1 MGFINKIKFVV
12 IVLLVCSCTNKNSPN
27 KNTIQ
32 IDTSNLNVNEQI
44 NDVPEMPIQY
54 GYGLDVPGLIIL
66 IDFIKPGTSSWSYF
80 DGNNIINFVMDSTH
94 PLDSSNNLPK
104 IEKTNKIK
112 ISFPNPPSHYT
123 VRYWTENYIGDTSAY
138 EMYFQ
143 TIDVKDDTINLPNEE
158 LGYVFEVK
166 AVWESVNGIK
176 NIQGYANYAFFVSG
190 NIIKQ

>member
-1 MGFINKIKFVV
+1 MTLINKIKLVI
-12 IVLLVCSCTNKNSPN
+12 IVLLVCSCTNKNVQN
-27 KNTIQ
+27 KNTVQ
-32 IDTSNLNVNEQI
+32 IDTSDLNVSGQI
-44 NDVPEMPIQY
+44 IDVPEMAIEY
-54 GYGLDVPGLIIL
+54 GPGLDVPGLIIL

-80 DGNNIINFVMDSTH
+80 DGNNIVNFVMDSTH

-112 ISFPNPPSHYT
+112 ISFPNLPNYYT
-123 VRYWTENYIGDTSAY
+123 VRYWAENYIGDTSAY

-143 TIDVKDDTINLPNEE
+143 TIDVKNDTINLPNEE

-176 NIQGYANYAFFVSG
+176 NVQGNANYAFFVSR
-190 NIIKQ
+190 NVIN